1 MPNDSTYVSKT
12 PGADGVF
19 HYSAAEDATWG
30 ALFCRQLTALQGKV
44 SPDYLS
50 GIDALGLTPD
60 HVPQIKDIDARLAAL
75 TGAGVQGVPA
85 IIPPSQFFKLLSERK
100 FPVATFLR
108 RPEHMDYIEEPDLF
122 HEVFGH
128 CPLLT
133 NTAYADFI
141 QGFGQ
146 KAVALGKL
154 GKGYSWHLF
163 RLFWFTI
170 EFGMIRHGDG
180 YRAYGAGIVSSP
192 AELEN
197 AMGGSARIDAFD
209 LQTILRTPYRIDIVQ
224 PVYFAIDSFEQLA
237 ACLDQDFA
245 AAINAAKIAGDLPPL
260 YEVAA

>member
-1 MPNDSTYVSKT
+1 MAKDRSYVSKS
-12 PGADGVF
+12 PD
-19 HYSAAEDATWG
+19 AEGLYTYTDEENATW
-30 ALFCRQLTALQGKV
+30 ATLFTRQIAALQGKG
-44 SPDYLS
+44 SPDYLH
-50 GIDALGLTPD
+50 GTKVLGLTAQ
-60 HVPQIKDIDARLAAL
+60 HVPQIRDINTRLNAL
-75 TGAGVQGVPA
+75 TGAGVEGVPA

-133 NTAYADFI
+133 NDAYADFI

-146 KAVALGKL
+146 KAIAL

-170 EFGMIRHGDG
+170 EFGMIRHGHG

-197 AMGGSARIDAFD
+197 AMGGQARIEPFD
-209 LQTILRTPYRIDIVQ
+209 LATVLRTPYRIDIVQ
-224 PVYFAIDSFEQLA
+224 PVYFAIDGFEQLA

-245 AAINAAKIAGDLPPL
+245 TAIDAARNAGDFAPL
-260 YEVAA
+260 FDAAA